1 MTGSAAEQLS
11 RILRI
16 IPEIADGE
24 EHEITAVARKLGI
37 ERDTLLSDLRA
48 IGERYGLP
56 GGFVEGMEIFIG
68 STKISARS
76 DQFLRPMGLTVPE
89 LKALELGLTVLEQE
103 RPPDDRPVI
112 DSARQ
117 RLRKLI
123 AHLPQADDVQ
133 EMRVAELA
141 PTDALP
147 FLDEVRRALRNHR
160 KIRIAYRSS
169 AATEAKG
176 RVIRPYGMV
185 AASGMWY
192 VVAYCEAS
200 EGLRVFRADR
210 MEDASLLTDR
220 YEIPANF
227 SIREALREGRGLQAD
242 TPSGGMTVRYSR
254 RVARWIAE
262 REGRELAP
270 DGSLTI
276 EHPLAD
282 AEWGVR
288 HVLQYGAEAEV
299 LEPQSLREEIVR
311 RLDAMEALAVSA
323 EGARQYRNAL
333 GELAK

>member
-1 MTGSAAEQLS
+1 VTTSAAEQLS
-11 RILRI
+11 RILQI

-24 EHEITAVARKLGI
+24 EHDSTTVARKLGI
-37 ERDTLLSDLRA
+37 ERDTLLADLRA

-68 STKISARS
+68 PTTISARS

-123 AHLPQADDVQ
+123 AHLPIEEYVQ
-133 EMRVAELA
+133 ELRTAEVV
-141 PTDALP
+141 PSDGLP
-147 FLDEVRRALRNHR
+147 FLDEVRRALKNRR
-160 KIRIAYRSS
+160 KIRISYRSS
-169 AATEAKG
+169 APTDAKD
-176 RVIRPYGMV
+176 RIIRPYGMA

-210 MEDASLLTDR
+210 IEGATPLTDR

-227 SIREALREGRGLQAD
+227 SIRKTLREGRALQTD
-242 TPSGGMTVRYSR
+242 TPSGGMTVRYSP

-262 REGRELAP
+262 REGREGELSP

-288 HVLQYGAEAEV
+288 HVLQYGPEAEV
-299 LEPQSLREEIVR
+299 LEPQSLREEILR
-311 RLDAMEALAVSA
+311 RLSSL
-323 EGARQYRNAL
+323 GAS
-333 GELAK
+333 

>member
-24 EHEITAVARKLGI
+24 DHEITAVARKLGI

-48 IGERYGLP
+48 IDERYGLP

-68 STKISARS
+68 SSKISARS

-141 PTDALP
+141 PTDTLP
-147 FLDEVRRALRNHR
+147 FLDEVRRALKAHR
-160 KIRIAYRSS
+160 KFRIVYRGS

-210 MEDASLLTDR
+210 IEDAALLADR

-254 RVARWIAE
+254 RVGGEAC
-262 REGRELAP
+262 
-270 DGSLTI
+270 STI
-276 EHPLAD
+276 RA
-282 AEWGVR
+282 G
-288 HVLQYGAEAEV
+288 GG
-299 LEPQSLREEIVR
+299 
-311 RLDAMEALAVSA
+311 
-323 EGARQYRNAL
+323 GARAAVAAGGDREAPGRAPGRIKRVQL
-333 GELAK
+333 GGGNLTVNVGN

>member
-1 MTGSAAEQLS
+1 MTTSAAEQLS

-16 IPEIADGE
+16 IPEIADGK
-24 EHEITAVARKLGI
+24 EHDTNAVALSLGI

-56 GGFVEGMEIFIG
+56 GGFVEGMEIYIG
-68 STKISARS
+68 ATTISARS
-76 DQFLRPMGLTVPE
+76 DQFLRPMGLTIPE

-123 AHLPQADDVQ
+123 AHLPIEDNVHEVRMA
-133 EMRVAELA
+133 EMVPSEG
-141 PTDALP
+141 LP
-147 FLDEVRRALRNHR
+147 YLDEVRRALKNRR
-160 KIRIAYRSS
+160 KVCIDYRSS
-169 AATEAKG
+169 AATEAKS
-176 RVIRPYGMV
+176 RVIRPYGMA

-210 MEDASLLTDR
+210 IEDATLLSDR
-220 YEIPANF
+220 YEIPASF
-227 SIREALREGRGLQAD
+227 SIRETLREGRALQTD
-242 TPSGGMTVRYSR
+242 TPSGGMTVRYSQR
-254 RVARWIAE
+254 IARWIAE
-262 REGRELAP
+262 REGRELSP
-270 DGSLTI
+270 DGSLTV

-288 HVLQYGAEAEV
+288 HVLQYGPEAEV

-311 RLDAMEALAVSA
+311 RLGTLG
-323 EGARQYRNAL
+323 GA
-333 GELAK
+333 

>member
-1 MTGSAAEQLS
+1 MTASAAQQLS

-24 EHEITAVARKLGI
+24 EHDITAVALKLGI
-37 ERDTLLSDLRA
+37 ERDTLSSDLRA

-68 STKISARS
+68 PTTISARS

-89 LKALELGLTVLEQE
+89 LKALDLGLTVLEQE

-117 RLRKLI
+117 RLRQLI
-123 AHLPQADDVQ
+123 AHLPIEEAVQ
-133 EMRVAELA
+133 EVRTAEVV
-141 PTDALP
+141 PSDALP
-147 FLDEVRRALRNHR
+147 FLDEVRRALKARR
-160 KIRIAYRSS
+160 KVRISYCSS

-176 RVIRPYGMV
+176 RVIRPYGMA

-200 EGLRVFRADR
+200 GGLRVFRADR
-210 MEDASLLTDR
+210 VEDATLLADR

-227 SIREALREGRGLQAD
+227 SIRETLREGRALQTD

-254 RVARWIAE
+254 RIARWIAE
-262 REGRELAP
+262 REGRELSP

-288 HVLQYGAEAEV
+288 HVLQYGPEAEV

-311 RLDAMEALAVSA
+311 RLGSIH
-323 EGARQYRNAL
+323 AR
-333 GELAK
+333 

>member
-1 MTGSAAEQLS
+1 MTASAAEQLS

-16 IPEIADGE
+16 IPEIADDA
-24 EHEITAVARKLGI
+24 EHDITTVARKLGI

-68 STKISARS
+68 PTTISARS
-76 DQFLRPMGLTVPE
+76 DQFLRPMGLTIPE

-123 AHLPQADDVQ
+123 AHLPIEDDIR
-133 EMRVAELA
+133 EMRIAEVV
-141 PTDALP
+141 PSDGLP
-147 FLDEVRRALRNHR
+147 FLDEVRRALKNHR
-160 KIRIAYRSS
+160 KIRISYRSS
-169 AATEAKG
+169 AATEAKS

-192 VVAYCEAS
+192 VVAYCEPS

-210 MEDASLLTDR
+210 IEDATLLTDR
-220 YEIPANF
+220 YEIPVNF
-227 SIREALREGRGLQAD
+227 SIRETLREGRALQTD
-242 TPSGGMTVRYSR
+242 TPSGGMTVRYSP

-262 REGRELAP
+262 REGRELSP
-270 DGSLTI
+270 DGSLTV

-288 HVLQYGAEAEV
+288 HVLQYGPEAEV
-299 LEPQSLREEIVR
+299 LEPQSLREEIAT
-311 RLDAMEALAVSA
+311 RLS
-323 EGARQYRNAL
+323 RI
-333 GELAK
+333 LAKQR

>member
-1 MTGSAAEQLS
+1 
-11 RILRI
+11 
-16 IPEIADGE
+16 
-24 EHEITAVARKLGI
+24 
-37 ERDTLLSDLRA
+37 
-48 IGERYGLP
+48 
-56 GGFVEGMEIFIG
+56 
-68 STKISARS
+68 
-76 DQFLRPMGLTVPE
+76 
-89 LKALELGLTVLEQE
+89 
-103 RPPDDRPVI
+103 
-112 DSARQ
+112 
-117 RLRKLI
+117 
-123 AHLPQADDVQ
+123 
-133 EMRVAELA
+133 MRVAELA
-141 PTDALP
+141 PTDTLP
-147 FLDEVRRALRNHR
+147 FLDEVRRALKAHR

-176 RVIRPYGMV
+176 RVVRPYGMV

-210 MEDASLLTDR
+210 IEDAALLTDR

-227 SIREALREGRGLQAD
+227 SIREALRDGRGLQAD

-311 RLDAMEALAVSA
+311 RLGS
-323 EGARQYRNAL
+323 L
-333 GELAK
+333 GGR